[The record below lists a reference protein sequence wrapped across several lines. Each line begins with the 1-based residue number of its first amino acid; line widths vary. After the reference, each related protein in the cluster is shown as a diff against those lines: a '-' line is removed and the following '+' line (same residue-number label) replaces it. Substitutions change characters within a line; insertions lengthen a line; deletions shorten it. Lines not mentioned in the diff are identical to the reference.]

1 MKSTKSS
8 EKDDEVNFGHSKDE
22 WGIQE
27 DTPKIHI
34 IEGYDV
40 NWNIN
45 KKKGESN
52 WDV

>member
-8 EKDDEVNFGHSKDE
+8 EKDDESNFGHSKNE
-22 WGIQE
+22 WGIRD
-27 DTPKIHI
+27 DTSKIHI

-40 NWNIN
+40 KWNID

-52 WDV
+52 